1 LHQLHKHDIAVYVL
15 EDKDE
20 NQLRVKNYITFL
32 SIETEMA
39 RNSGFSNGN
48 LVHRVVQA
56 WDKAL
61 FYFTKVSRSYAFVW
75 FMEYD
80 VYIPSLKAF
89 LDVHNMAMHQRSDFV
104 VREKELVDNTWIPWR
119 VGDDFHMDRPWY
131 HSLVCASG
139 LSRRLL
145 GDVLEYTRTYHQLE
159 MIEVLFHT
167 ITDHKKYN
175 LYLPRQFETINFN
188 PQGYVNWDCKDVL
201 TTHSDMWYHPI
212 KDQTK
217 FLNECNRTHNP
228 STAPSVI
235 PSSSPSEVS
244 SAVPS
249 VGPSFSPT
257 FVPSLN
263 RSDLLSSSPSD
274 IHTTI
279 PTARSSLSPTFVP
292 SVNRSEL
299 PSSSPSDIHT
309 TVPTARSS
317 LSPTFVPRVNRSE
330 LPSSAPSDIHT
341 TVPTVGPSLSPTFEP
356 RVNRSKLPSAAA
368 SAVPK

>member
-1 LHQLHKHDIAVYVL
+1 MVKVVQSIAIFLLLCAVVVVKSTVRSAEESKRFFTRLDESSRQFRFALCVLTTSHSLINWKWLHQLHNHDIAVYIL

-20 NQLRVKNYITFL
+20 NQLLVKNYITFL
-32 SIETEMA
+32 SIETEMT

-61 FYFTKVSRSYAFVW
+61 FFFTKVSRSYEFVW

-89 LDVHNMAMHQRSDFV
+89 VDVHNMAMHQRSDFV
-104 VREKELVDNTWIPWR
+104 VREKELVDNKWIPWR

-167 ITDHKKYN
+167 ITHHKKYN
-175 LYLPRQFETINFN
+175 IYLPRQFETINFN
-188 PQGYVNWDCKDVL
+188 PQGYVNWNCNDVL

-212 KDQTK
+212 KNQTK
-217 FLNECNRTHNP
+217 FLSDCNLTYNP
-228 STAPSVI
+228 SAAPSVI
-235 PSSSPSEVS
+235 PSSP
-244 SAVPS
+244 
-249 VGPSFSPT
+249 
-257 FVPSLN
+257 
-263 RSDLLSSSPSD
+263 
-274 IHTTI
+274 
-279 PTARSSLSPTFVP
+279 
-292 SVNRSEL
+292 
-299 PSSSPSDIHT
+299 
-309 TVPTARSS
+309 
-317 LSPTFVPRVNRSE
+317 
-330 LPSSAPSDIHT
+330 
-341 TVPTVGPSLSPTFEP
+341 
-356 RVNRSKLPSAAA
+356 
-368 SAVPK
+368 PK